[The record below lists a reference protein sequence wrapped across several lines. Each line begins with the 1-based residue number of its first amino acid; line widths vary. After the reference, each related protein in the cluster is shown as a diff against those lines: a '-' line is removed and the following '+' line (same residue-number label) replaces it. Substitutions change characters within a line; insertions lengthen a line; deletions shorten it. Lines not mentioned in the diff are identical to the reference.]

1 MRKNYI
7 RLVTIQ
13 DIYLKYIS
21 LQIVNINMYLKDA
34 PSEINIPRLKPSK
47 AVKTLNLLIYCGIEL
62 LSL

>member
-1 MRKNYI
+1 
-7 RLVTIQ
+7 
-13 DIYLKYIS
+13 
-21 LQIVNINMYLKDA
+21 MYLKDV